1 MSSENRL
8 SAATE
13 NYLLS
18 LYVLGEDGITTT
30 ASHLAE
36 YLRRLP
42 AGEGL
47 GTSFPSVLS
56 MLRRM
61 VRESLISMTPGKEVK
76 LTDRGLVLAEGMVRR
91 HRLAERMVVDI
102 LGLELHKAHIEAHRL
117 EHAISP
123 DIEERLIAKMGNPT
137 TCPFG
142 RPIPCLLYTS
152 DAADE

>member
-18 LYVLGEDGITTT
+18 LYVLGEDGSTTT

-42 AGEGL
+42 AGEGV

-76 LTDRGLVLAEGMVRR
+76 LTDRQKA
-91 HRLAERMVVDI
+91 I
-102 LGLELHKAHIEAHRL
+102 LNGDELKSHE
-117 EHAISP
+117 
-123 DIEERLIAKMGNPT
+123 
-137 TCPFG
+137 
-142 RPIPCLLYTS
+142 
-152 DAADE
+152 